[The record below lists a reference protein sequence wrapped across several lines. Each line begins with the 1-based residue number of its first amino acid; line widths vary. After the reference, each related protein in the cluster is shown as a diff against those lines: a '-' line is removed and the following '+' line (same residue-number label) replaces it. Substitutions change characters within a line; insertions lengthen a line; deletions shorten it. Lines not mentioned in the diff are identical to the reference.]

1 MEITGLERNVRLI
14 RIGWEPTGKSGLLT
28 ELNDRILF
36 GVDWNFPLSSHRFR
50 REIHG
55 NRPEE
60 AGKETFSFRFPPD
73 PEAESFDVEY
83 LYIFLLFYFYR
94 FY

>member
-1 MEITGLERNVRLI
+1 MEMTGLERDVKVDTDWM
-14 RIGWEPTGKSGLLT
+14 GTDWKSGLLT

-36 GVDWNFPLSSHRFR
+36 GVGWNFSLSSHRFR

-60 AGKETFSFRFPPD
+60 AGIETFSSRFPPD
-73 PEAESFDVEY
+73 PEPGSFDLEY
-83 LYIFLLFYFYR
+83 LYIFL
-94 FY
+94 